1 MNSTINFGP
10 GRPWGGVSQREYQR
24 MARDPRNQLAYRIHF
39 AALGWA
45 DRHGH
50 ASFGPGKLAALLG
63 KEDKPLSDQSTNNA
77 LAAPGSWSL
86 SRPDRGPHASSSPL
100 MSSRKG
106 RAHPCRAACTSI
118 GDYMSGV

>member
-24 MARDPRNQLAYRIHF
+24 MAHDPRHQLAYRIHF

-63 KEDKPLSDQSTNNA
+63 KEDKPLSDQSTNKA
-77 LAAPGSWSL
+77 LARARELELVSPRSGAACLALPS
-86 SRPDRGPHASSSPL
+86 HAFQK
-100 MSSRKG
+100 RKG
-106 RAHPCRAACTSI
+106 APVPCRLHL
-118 GDYMSGV
+118 DR